1 MAFDLKNYE
10 DVQSRVKR
18 WQEAYPMGRIV
29 TEIVEFSA
37 EKGHVLVKA
46 SCYRD
51 DVTELAAGVDYAF
64 GNVAFY
70 PTHMKRFFIE
80 DTTTSAIGRCISLV
94 LPTELKPTA
103 QDMAKVAPAPTQTWT
118 TQSTPVDSTDYWTVT
133 ATDSET
139 VGTIVEQLQN
149 QMGGEVLSEAPIC
162 AHGHM
167 LKRES
172 KPDAPKEWCGFFC
185 SEKTKAKQCD
195 PIWMI
200 RSATT
205 GQWRLP

>member
-18 WQEAYPMGRIV
+18 FQEAFPLGRIV
-29 TEIVEFSA
+29 TSIVDFSA

-46 SCYRD
+46 ECFRD
-51 DVTELAAGVDYAF
+51 DISELPAGVDYAF

-94 LPTELKPTA
+94 LPTELKPTQ
-103 QDMAKVAPAPTQTWT
+103 QDMAKVERPAPK
-118 TQSTPVDSTDYWTVT
+118 PVDSVNYW
-133 ATDSET
+133 AIESAGAET
-139 VGTIVEQLQN
+139 VGTAVEQLQE
-149 QMGGEVLSEAPIC
+149 QLGAEVLSESPIC

>member
-18 WQEAYPMGRIV
+18 WQEAYPMGRI
-29 TEIVEFSA
+29 TTTIVEFNA
-37 EKGHVLVKA
+37 EKGYVLVKA
-46 SCYRD
+46 ECYRD
-51 DVTELAAGVDYAF
+51 DVTELPAGVDYAF

-80 DTTTSAIGRCISLV
+80 DTATSAVGRAISLV
-94 LPTELKPTA
+94 LPTEFKPTQ
-103 QDMAKVAPAPTQTWT
+103 QDMKKT
-118 TQSTPVDSTDYWTVT
+118 TLYDAIRDADDTDYWAVK
-133 ATDSET
+133 DSESET
-139 VGTIVEQLQN
+139 IGTAVEQLQE
-149 QMGGEVLSEAPIC
+149 QLGGEVLSESPLC

-167 LKRES
+167 LRRES
-172 KPDAPKEWCGFFC
+172 KADAPKEWAGYFC
-185 SEKTKAKQCD
+185 SEKTKTKQCP

-205 GQWRLP
+205 GAWRLP

>member
-18 WQEAYPMGRIV
+18 WQEAFPMGRIV

-51 DVTELAAGVDYAF
+51 DVTELPAGVDYAF

-80 DTTTSAIGRCISLV
+80 DTSTSAIGRCISLV
-94 LPTELKPTA
+94 LPGEYPKPTQ
-103 QDMAKVAPAPTQTWT
+103 QDMMKAAPAQPK
-118 TQSTPVDSTDYWTVT
+118 PVDTTDYWAVEASDTETIGT
-133 ATDSET
+133 A
-139 VGTIVEQLQN
+139 VEQLQE
-149 QMGGEVLSEAPIC
+149 QLGGEVLSESPLC

-167 LKRES
+167 LRRES
-172 KPDAPKEWCGFFC
+172 KADAPKEWAGYFC

-205 GQWRLP
+205 GHWRLP

>member
-18 WQEAYPMGRIV
+18 WQEAFPMGRIV

-46 SCYRD
+46 SCFRD

-94 LPTELKPTA
+94 LPTELKPTQ
-103 QDMAKVAPAPTQTWT
+103 QDMSRVDVPTGK
-118 TQSTPVDSTDYWTVT
+118 PLDEVDYWTIKS
-133 ATDSET
+133 AESET
-139 VGTIVEQLQN
+139 LGTAVEQLQE
-149 QMGGEVLSEAPIC
+149 QMGAEIMSVTFESPLC

-172 KPDAPKEWCGFFC
+172 KPDAPKEWAGFFC

-205 GQWRLP
+205 GHWRLP

>member
-18 WQEAYPMGRIV
+18 WQEAYPMGRI
-29 TEIVEFSA
+29 TTTIIEFSA

-46 SCYRD
+46 EVFRD
-51 DVTELAAGVDYAF
+51 DVTELPAGVDYAF

-80 DTTTSAIGRCISLV
+80 DTATSAVGRAISLV
-94 LPTELKPTA
+94 LPTEFKPTQ
-103 QDMAKVAPAPTQTWT
+103 QDMMKVERPAPK
-118 TQSTPVDSTDYWTVT
+118 PVDSTDYWAVESAEAQTLGT
-133 ATDSET
+133 A
-139 VGTIVEQLQN
+139 VEQLQE
-149 QMGGEVLSEAPIC
+149 QMGGEVLSESPLC

-167 LKRES
+167 IRRDS
-172 KPDAPKEWCGFFC
+172 KPDAAKEWAGYFC
-185 SEKTKAKQCD
+185 SEKAKANQCP

-205 GQWRLP
+205 GQWRLPNA

>member
-51 DVTELAAGVDYAF
+51 DVTELPAGVDFAF

-80 DTTTSAIGRCISLV
+80 DTATSAVGRAISLV
-94 LPTELKPTA
+94 LPTEFKPTQ
-103 QDMAKVAPAPTQTWT
+103 QDMQKVERPAPK
-118 TQSTPVDSTDYWTVT
+118 PVDSTDYWAVESAEAQTIGT
-133 ATDSET
+133 A
-139 VGTIVEQLQN
+139 VEQLQE
-149 QMGGEVLSEAPIC
+149 QMGAEIMSVTFESPLC

-172 KPDAPKEWCGFFC
+172 KPDAPSEWAGFFC

-195 PIWMI
+195 VIWMI

-205 GQWRLP
+205 GQWRLPNA

>member
-1 MAFDLKNYE
+1 
-10 DVQSRVKR
+10 
-18 WQEAYPMGRIV
+18 MGRIV

-51 DVTELAAGVDYAF
+51 DVTELPAGVDYAF

-103 QDMAKVAPAPTQTWT
+103 QDMAKVERPKYETAS
-118 TQSTPVDSTDYWTVT
+118 STVDSTDYWTVT
-133 ATDSET
+133 ATESET
-139 VGTIVEQLQN
+139 VGTAVEQLQQ

-172 KPDAPKEWCGFFC
+172 KPDAPKEWCGYFC

>member
-94 LPTELKPTA
+94 LPTELKPTQ
-103 QDMAKVAPAPTQTWT
+103 QDMAKAERPAPQVVET
-118 TQSTPVDSTDYWTVT
+118 TDYWAVKVDGDEPLGS
-133 ATDSET
+133 A
-139 VGTIVEQLQN
+139 IEQLVQ
-149 QMGGEVLSEAPIC
+149 QIGGEVLSESPIC

-167 LKRES
+167 IKRES
-172 KPDAPKEWCGFFC
+172 KPDAGKEWCGYFC
-185 SEKTKAKQCD
+185 TEKTKAKQCP

-200 RSATT
+200 RSAST

>member
-18 WQEAYPMGRIV
+18 WQDSFPLGRI
-29 TEIVEFSA
+29 TTTIVEFNA
-37 EKGHVLVKA
+37 EKGYVLVKA
-46 SCYRD
+46 ECYRD
-51 DVTELAAGVDYAF
+51 DETLLPAGVDYAF

-80 DTTTSAIGRCISLV
+80 DTATSAVGRAISLV
-94 LPTELKPTA
+94 LPTEHKPTQ
-103 QDMAKVAPAPTQTWT
+103 QDMARVEQPKTQTNVVQT
-118 TQSTPVDSTDYWTVT
+118 DQTDYWVL
-133 ATDSET
+133 SET
-139 VGTIVEQLQN
+139 GAETAGSAVEQLQQ

-167 LKRES
+167 IKRES
-172 KPDAPKEWCGFFC
+172 KSDAAKEWCGYFC
-185 SEKTKAKQCD
+185 PLPTKAKQCP
-195 PIWMI
+195 PIWMV

-205 GQWRLP
+205 GHWRLP

>member
-51 DVTELAAGVDYAF
+51 DVTELPAGVDFAF

-80 DTTTSAIGRCISLV
+80 DTATSAVGRAISLV
-94 LPTELKPTA
+94 LPTEFKPTQ
-103 QDMAKVAPAPTQTWT
+103 QDMQKVEKPKYETA
-118 TQSTPVDSTDYWTVT
+118 SSVVDNTDYWTVT
-133 ATDSET
+133 AAESET
-139 VGTIVEQLQN
+139 LGTAVEQLQQ
-149 QMGGEVLSEAPIC
+149 QMGGEVLSESPLC

-167 LKRES
+167 IKRES
-172 KPDAPKEWCGFFC
+172 KADAAKEWCGYFC
-185 SEKTKAKQCD
+185 TEKVKANQC
-195 PIWMI
+195 PPMWMI

-205 GQWRLP
+205 GQWRFPNA

>member
-18 WQEAYPMGRIV
+18 WQEAFPMGRIV

-46 SCYRD
+46 SCFRD

-80 DTTTSAIGRCISLV
+80 DTTTSAVGRAISLV
-94 LPTELKPTA
+94 LPTEHKPTQ
-103 QDMAKVAPAPTQTWT
+103 QDMQKVERPAPQ
-118 TQSTPVDSTDYWTVT
+118 PVDTTDYWTVSESG
-133 ATDSET
+133 SET
-139 VGTIVEQLQN
+139 VGTAVEQLQQ
-149 QMGGEVLSEAPIC
+149 QMGGEVLSEAPLC

-172 KPDAPKEWCGFFC
+172 KADAAKEWCGYFC
-185 SEKTKAKQCD
+185 SERAKAKQCD

-205 GQWRLP
+205 GHWRLP

>member
-10 DVQSRVKR
+10 DVQSRVRR
-18 WQEAYPMGRIV
+18 WQDSFPLGRI
-29 TEIVEFSA
+29 TTTIVEFNA
-37 EKGHVLVKA
+37 EKGYVLVKA
-46 SCYRD
+46 ECFRD
-51 DVTELAAGVDYAF
+51 DVTELPAGVDYAF

-80 DTTTSAIGRCISLV
+80 DTATSAVGRAISLV
-94 LPTELKPTA
+94 LPTEYKPTQ
-103 QDMAKVAPAPTQTWT
+103 QDMQKVEKPAPQV
-118 TQSTPVDSTDYWTVT
+118 VDSNDYWAVKVEGDETLGT
-133 ATDSET
+133 A
-139 VGTIVEQLQN
+139 VEQLVQ
-149 QMGGEVLSEAPIC
+149 QIGGEVLSESPIC
-162 AHGHM
+162 GHGHM
-167 LKRES
+167 IRRDS
-172 KPDAPKEWCGFFC
+172 KPDAPKEWAGYFC

>member
-18 WQEAYPMGRIV
+18 WQEAFPMGRIV

-37 EKGHVLVKA
+37 EKGHVLIKA

-51 DVTELAAGVDYAF
+51 DETTLPAGVDYAF

-80 DTTTSAIGRCISLV
+80 DTSTSAIGRCISLV
-94 LPTELKPTA
+94 LPGDYPKATV
-103 QDMAKVAPAPTQTWT
+103 QDMKKT
-118 TQSTPVDSTDYWTVT
+118 TLYDAIRDADNTDYW
-133 ATDSET
+133 AAESSESET
-139 VGTIVEQLQN
+139 IGTAVEQLQQ
-149 QMGGEVLSEAPIC
+149 QMGGEVLSESPIC

-172 KPDAPKEWCGFFC
+172 KSDAPKEWCGYFC
-185 SEKTKAKQCD
+185 SEKSKAKQCP

>member
-51 DVTELAAGVDYAF
+51 DETHLPAGVDYAF

-103 QDMAKVAPAPTQTWT
+103 QDMAKVAPAPK
-118 TQSTPVDSTDYWTVT
+118 PVDQTDYWAVESAEAETFGT
-133 ATDSET
+133 A
-139 VGTIVEQLQN
+139 VEQLQE
-149 QMGGEVLSEAPIC
+149 QMGAEVLSESPLC

-167 LKRES
+167 LKRLS
-172 KPDAPKEWCGFFC
+172 KPDAAKEWAGYFC
-185 SEKTKAKQCD
+185 SEKAKTKQCP

-200 RSATT
+200 RSAST
-205 GQWRLP
+205 GQWRLPNA

>member
-103 QDMAKVAPAPTQTWT
+103 QDMKKT
-118 TQSTPVDSTDYWTVT
+118 TLYDAIKDADDTDFWAVKESGSESFGT
-133 ATDSET
+133 A
-139 VGTIVEQLQN
+139 VEQLQE
-149 QMGGEVLSEAPIC
+149 QMDGQVMSESPIC

-167 LKRES
+167 IKRES
-172 KPDAPKEWCGFFC
+172 KPDAGKEWCGYFC
-185 SEKTKAKQCD
+185 TEKIKAKQCP
-195 PIWMI
+195 PIWMV

-205 GQWRLP
+205 GHWRLP

>member
-18 WQEAYPMGRIV
+18 FQEAFPLGRIV
-29 TEIVEFSA
+29 TSIVDFSA
-37 EKGHVLVKA
+37 EKGHVLIKA
-46 SCYRD
+46 ECFRD
-51 DVTELAAGVDYAF
+51 DITELPAGVDYAF

-94 LPTELKPTA
+94 LPTELKPTQ
-103 QDMAKVAPAPTQTWT
+103 QDMAKVERPAPK
-118 TQSTPVDSTDYWTVT
+118 PVDSVDYW
-133 ATDSET
+133 AIESAGAET
-139 VGTIVEQLQN
+139 VGTAVEQLQE
-149 QMGGEVLSEAPIC
+149 QLGAEVLSESPIC

>member
-18 WQEAYPMGRIV
+18 FQEAFPLGRIV
-29 TEIVEFSA
+29 TSIVDFSA

-46 SCYRD
+46 ECFRD
-51 DVTELAAGVDYAF
+51 DITELPAGVDYAF

-94 LPTELKPTA
+94 LPTELKPTQ
-103 QDMAKVAPAPTQTWT
+103 QDMSKVAGSAPQ
-118 TQSTPVDSTDYWTVT
+118 PVDMDKFKDFW
-133 ATDSET
+133 AIDSAGAET
-139 VGTIVEQLQN
+139 VGTAVEQLHEQL
-149 QMGGEVLSEAPIC
+149 GAEVLSESPIC

-172 KPDAPKEWCGFFC
+172 KPDAPKEWCGYFC

-200 RSATT
+200 RSTTT

>member
-18 WQEAYPMGRIV
+18 FQDAFPMGRIV
-29 TEIVEFSA
+29 TQIVEFSA

-46 SCYRD
+46 ECYRD
-51 DVTELAAGVDYAF
+51 DETLLPAGVDYAF

-80 DTTTSAIGRCISLV
+80 DTATSAVGRAISLV
-94 LPTELKPTA
+94 LPTEHKPTQ
-103 QDMAKVAPAPTQTWT
+103 QDMSKVERPAPAP
-118 TQSTPVDSTDYWTVT
+118 VDNTDYW
-133 ATDSET
+133 AAESSGSET
-139 VGTIVEQLQN
+139 IGTAVEQLQE
-149 QMGGEVLSEAPIC
+149 QLGGEVLSESPIC

-172 KPDAPKEWCGFFC
+172 KPDAPKEWCGYFC
-185 SEKTKAKQCD
+185 SEKTKAKQCP

-205 GQWRLP
+205 GQWRMP

>member
-18 WQEAYPMGRIV
+18 FQDAFPLGRIV
-29 TEIVEFSA
+29 TQIVEFSA

-46 SCYRD
+46 ECYRD
-51 DVTELAAGVDYAF
+51 DETLLPAGVDYAF

-80 DTTTSAIGRCISLV
+80 DTATSAVGRAISLV
-94 LPTELKPTA
+94 LPTEHKPTQ
-103 QDMAKVAPAPTQTWT
+103 QDMSKVERPAPAP
-118 TQSTPVDSTDYWTVT
+118 VDNTDYW
-133 ATDSET
+133 AAESSGSET
-139 VGTIVEQLQN
+139 IGTAVEQLQE
-149 QMGGEVLSEAPIC
+149 QMGGEVLSESPIC

-172 KPDAPKEWCGFFC
+172 KPDAPKEWCGYFC
-185 SEKTKAKQCD
+185 SEKTKAKQCP

-205 GQWRLP
+205 GQWRMP

>member
-18 WQEAYPMGRIV
+18 FQEAFPLGRIV
-29 TEIVEFSA
+29 TSIVDFSA

-46 SCYRD
+46 ECFRD
-51 DVTELAAGVDYAF
+51 DITELPAGVDYAF

-80 DTTTSAIGRCISLV
+80 DTATSAVGRAISLV
-94 LPTELKPTA
+94 LPTEHKPTQ
-103 QDMAKVAPAPTQTWT
+103 QDMAKVERPKYETA
-118 TQSTPVDSTDYWTVT
+118 SSIVDNTDYWTVT
-133 ATDSET
+133 AADSET
-139 VGTIVEQLQN
+139 VGTAVEQLQE
-149 QMGGEVLSEAPIC
+149 QLGGEVLSEAPIC

-167 LKRES
+167 IKRES
-172 KPDAPKEWCGFFC
+172 KADAPKEWCGYFC
-185 SEKTKAKQCD
+185 TEKTKAKQCP